1 MRKEIVCY
9 VETNEPEE
17 EVSVQRVTNDP
28 AFILLRVGTTRLV
41 LNKEQLLDA
50 VGTCDFYGRMFDEEK
65 KNRENKVKLDDS
77 RAQARKVVE
86 NVTIATSA
94 LTPPAKLSK
103 EEEGTIILD
112 HEIRN
117 APTDSELALKK
128 IMEDL

>member
-28 AFILLRVGTTRLV
+28 TFVLIRVGNTRLV

-65 KNRENKVKLDDS
+65 KNRENKVKLDAS
-77 RAQARKVVE
+77 RAQARKVEETVAPK
-86 NVTIATSA
+86 V
-94 LTPPAKLSK
+94 LPAASKLSK

-112 HEIRN
+112 HEIRT